1 MLTSYSAKSGALPP
15 QSAATMP
22 GKGNAI
28 WLDLLDPND
37 AERAEAES
45 ILGARLPSRDQ
56 VSAIELSSRL
66 NADERMLRLNI
77 PSFVRADG
85 GKGQLTP
92 LGFVLTPELLV
103 SIRYADALS
112 FDHMAELARAGNSPV
127 SSVDTFVTLL
137 EAIVDVGADRI
148 EAISNELSKLS
159 RAVFSETRDQ
169 RHVLRTALFKLGSM
183 QRQTIQTRLA
193 MLGVSRVVSYLC
205 EVAPPWIEPKF
216 HSQFKTVQSDVV
228 SLAEFD
234 QQLNDRIQFLLDA
247 VLGFINNDQN
257 DIMKVLTIVSV
268 VTIPPMILAGI
279 WGMNF
284 KSISEYDWPHGYAM
298 ALTVMAIS
306 VIVPLAIFKW
316 KKWF

>member
-1 MLTSYSAKSGALPP
+1 MPP
-15 QSAATMP
+15 QAATMLP
-22 GKGNAI
+22 AQGKTV
-28 WLDLLDPND
+28 WLDLIDPTD
-37 AERAEAES
+37 AERIEAEAL
-45 ILGARLPSRDQ
+45 LGARLPSRDQ
-56 VSAIELSSRL
+56 ISALELSSRL
-66 NADERMLRLNI
+66 NADDKILRLNL
-77 PSFVRADG
+77 PSFVRAEAG
-85 GKGQLTP
+85 RGALTP
-92 LGFVLTPELLV
+92 LGFVLTPQLLV
-103 SIRYADALS
+103 SIRYADSLA
-112 FDHMAELARAGNSPV
+112 FEHMAELSQAGNFPPT
-127 SSVDTFVTLL
+127 SVETFVTLL
-137 EAIVDVGADRI
+137 EAIVNVGADRI
-148 EAISNELSKLS
+148 EAISGELSKLS

-169 RHVLRTALFKLGSM
+169 RRVLRTALFKLGAM

-193 MLGVSRVVSYLC
+193 MLGVSRIVSYLC
-205 EVAPPWIEPKF
+205 EVAPPWIDVKY
-216 HSQFKTVQSDVV
+216 HAQFKTVQGDVG
-228 SLAEFD
+228 SLSEFD

>member
-1 MLTSYSAKSGALPP
+1 VLTSYAAKSAGMPP
-15 QSAATMP
+15 QSATMLP
-22 GKGNAI
+22 AQGKTV
-28 WLDLLDPND
+28 WLDLVDPSA
-37 AERAEAES
+37 AERTEAEAL
-45 ILGARLPSRDQ
+45 LGARLPSRDQ
-56 VSAIELSSRL
+56 ISALELSSRL
-66 NADERMLRLNI
+66 NSDDRILRLNL
-77 PSFVRADG
+77 PSFVRAEG
-85 GKGQLTP
+85 GHGALTP
-92 LGFVLTPELLV
+92 LGFILTPELLV
-103 SIRYADALS
+103 SIRYADSLS
-112 FDHMAELARAGNSPV
+112 FEHMAELSRAGNFPP
-127 SSVDTFVTLL
+127 SSVETFVTLL
-137 EAIVDVGADRI
+137 EAIVNVGADRI
-148 EAISNELSKLS
+148 EAISGELSKLS

-169 RHVLRTALFKLGSM
+169 RHVLRTALFKLGAM

-205 EVAPPWIEPKF
+205 EVAPPWIDVKY
-216 HSQFKTVQSDVV
+216 HGQFKTVQSDVG

-298 ALTVMAIS
+298 ALAVMAIS
-306 VIVPLAIFKW
+306 VIVPLGIFKW